1 MATPP
6 KRSPTPERIAAEDPD
21 TAAARKELRQTAI
34 SEKPNLSAMVTANT
48 SSDAV
53 PSDDGLSAAEASGR
67 ATTPDRVARDDA
79 AKEQMASQ
87 MASPKKKRAH
97 DEVDEP
103 KDSATGANGDG
114 DVSPIGPNGSA
125 SLNRTDRSEPEKK
138 RPRDISSESKS
149 NPTTT
154 TTSPKSKDTIIP
166 SPGEDDKAATDK
178 STADKLTGT
187 RGDEPLEKKSN
198 TTTASAFKSSGMSSF
213 ATQASPFL
221 QAGAGQTLS
230 SFASSSPA
238 KSFALSS
245 SSTKSIFESGS
256 SSSNGGASPFGNIG
270 SSSPFGSGTFGG
282 FGSGLG
288 GSRLT
293 TFGKPGESLKSS
305 KPTKPFGAPASE
317 NEDEGEDEEGGNASD
332 NDKDDDESQDAEED
346 KAAETEDKK
355 KMKLQRVA
363 VDDGEAGEATIIQV
377 RARLYNLDKAS
388 ASWKERGAG
397 NLKINVP
404 IACVCTDKTGAVIP
418 GTFDGS
424 LLEEAESKVVRL
436 VMRQDS
442 THRVILNTAIIP
454 TMKFQ
459 EKSSLKATYILFTAI
474 EDEGAVS
481 IQIKMNAASA
491 KSFLQEV
498 ENDTAGETASS
509 QPSSPFSD
517 VCVSNEVEVQKL
529 ETEHDPLTLK
539 SDDNSERP
547 ASQEFVD
554 DSNNVDQ
561 HGSASRVASTPDSP
575 NNTPSN
581 ASDTSSTTPPS
592 KHDTEESEVG
602 RSVSRAR
609 ESPNAQDLS

>member
-6 KRSPTPERIAAEDPD
+6 KRSPTPERSAAEDPD

-34 SEKPNLSAMVTANT
+34 SDKPDLSAMAAANA
-48 SSDAV
+48 SSDAA
-53 PSDDGLSAAEASGR
+53 PSDDGPSAAQVSGK
-67 ATTPDRVARDDA
+67 ATTPERVARDNA
-79 AKEQMASQ
+79 AKEQ

-103 KDSATGANGDG
+103 KDTATGANGDG
-114 DVSPIGPNGSA
+114 DVSPIGPDGSA

-138 RPRDISSESKS
+138 RPRDISSESKP

-154 TTSPKSKDTIIP
+154 TTSPKSKDTTIP
-166 SPGEDDKAATDK
+166 PLGKDDKTPADK
-178 STADKLTGT
+178 STSDKLTNT
-187 RGDEPLEKKSN
+187 RGNEPPKKSS
-198 TTTASAFKSSGMSSF
+198 TTTESAFKSSGMSSF

-221 QAGAGQTLS
+221 QAGAGSTLS
-230 SFASSSPA
+230 SFASPSPT
-238 KSFALSS
+238 KSFALS
-245 SSTKSIFESGS
+245 SSTKSIFEGGS
-256 SSSNGGASPFGNIG
+256 SSSNGGASPFGQVG

-305 KPTKPFGAPASE
+305 KPSKPFGAPVS
-317 NEDEGEDEEGGNASD
+317 DDEEEGKDEESGNASD
-332 NDKDDDESQDAEED
+332 NDKNDDENHDTEED

-363 VDDGEAGEATIIQV
+363 VDDGEAGEATIMQV

-404 IACVCTDKTGAVIP
+404 VACVCTDRNGAPIP

-424 LLEEAESKVVRL
+424 LLEESKSKVVRL

-454 TMKFQ
+454 SMKFQ
-459 EKSSLKATYILFTAI
+459 ETSRLKATYILFTAI

-481 IQIKMNAASA
+481 IQIKMSAANA

-498 ENDTAGETASS
+498 EH
-509 QPSSPFSD
+509 
-517 VCVSNEVEVQKL
+517 VQL
-529 ETEHDPLTLK
+529 QLK
-539 SDDNSERP
+539 S
-547 ASQEFVD
+547 V
-554 DSNNVDQ
+554 
-561 HGSASRVASTPDSP
+561 
-575 NNTPSN
+575 
-581 ASDTSSTTPPS
+581 
-592 KHDTEESEVG
+592 
-602 RSVSRAR
+602 
-609 ESPNAQDLS
+609 

>member
-6 KRSPTPERIAAEDPD
+6 KRSPTPERSAAEDPD

-34 SEKPNLSAMVTANT
+34 SEKPDLSAMAAA
-48 SSDAV
+48 SAGSDAAL
-53 PSDDGLSAAEASGR
+53 SDDGPSAAEVSGK
-67 ATTPDRVARDDA
+67 ATTLERVARDNA
-79 AKEQMASQ
+79 AKEQ

-103 KDSATGANGDG
+103 KDAAAGANGDG
-114 DVSPIGPNGSA
+114 DVSPIGPDGST

-138 RPRDISSESKS
+138 RPRDISSESKP
-149 NPTTT
+149 NFTTT
-154 TTSPKSKDTIIP
+154 TTSTKSKDTTIP
-166 SPGEDDKAATDK
+166 PVGKDDKPT
-178 STADKLTGT
+178 SDKLPDT
-187 RGDEPLEKKSN
+187 RGNEPPKKSS
-198 TTTASAFKSSGMSSF
+198 TTTESAFKNSGMSSF

-221 QAGAGQTLS
+221 QAGAGSTLS
-230 SFASSSPA
+230 SFASPSPT
-238 KSFALSS
+238 KSFALS
-245 SSTKSIFESGS
+245 SSTKSIFEGGS
-256 SSSNGGASPFGNIG
+256 SSSNGGASPFGQVG

-305 KPTKPFGAPASE
+305 KPSKPFGAPVS
-317 NEDEGEDEEGGNASD
+317 DDEEEGKDEESGNASD
-332 NDKDDDESQDAEED
+332 NDKNDDENHDIEED
-346 KAAETEDKK
+346 KAAEAEDKK

-363 VDDGEAGEATIIQV
+363 IDDGEAGEATIMQV
-377 RARLYNLDKAS
+377 RAKLYNLDKAS

-404 IACVCTDKTGAVIP
+404 IACVCTDRNGAPIP

-424 LLEEAESKVVRL
+424 LLEESKSKVVRL

-459 EKSSLKATYILFTAI
+459 ETSRLKATYILFTAI

-481 IQIKMNAASA
+481 IQIKMSAANA

-498 ENDTAGETASS
+498 EH
-509 QPSSPFSD
+509 
-517 VCVSNEVEVQKL
+517 VQL
-529 ETEHDPLTLK
+529 QLK
-539 SDDNSERP
+539 S
-547 ASQEFVD
+547 V
-554 DSNNVDQ
+554 
-561 HGSASRVASTPDSP
+561 
-575 NNTPSN
+575 
-581 ASDTSSTTPPS
+581 
-592 KHDTEESEVG
+592 
-602 RSVSRAR
+602 
-609 ESPNAQDLS
+609 